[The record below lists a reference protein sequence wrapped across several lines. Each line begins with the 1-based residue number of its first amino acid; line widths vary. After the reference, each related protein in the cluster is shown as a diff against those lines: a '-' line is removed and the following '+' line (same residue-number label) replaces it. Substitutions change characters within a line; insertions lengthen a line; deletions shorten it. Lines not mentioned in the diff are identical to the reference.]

1 MDTSYF
7 RPFPEAYL
15 TKGIYWVLGDLYGGS
30 RSSEGTQS
38 MCTNLNDHLA
48 HYKNPLEVG
57 QQNDC
62 PCFMTN

>member
-15 TKGIYWVLGDLYGGS
+15 TKGICWVLGDLYGGS
-30 RSSEGTQS
+30 RSSEGTKS
-38 MCTNLNDHLA
+38 MGTNLNDHLA
-48 HYKNPLEVG
+48 HYKNPLEFG

-62 PCFMTN
+62 SCFMTD

>member
-1 MDTSYF
+1 MDASYF

-15 TKGIYWVLGDLYGGS
+15 TKGICQVLGDLYGGS
-30 RSSEGTQS
+30 RSSEGPQS

-48 HYKNPLEVG
+48 HYKNPLEVS

-62 PCFMTN
+62 PYVS